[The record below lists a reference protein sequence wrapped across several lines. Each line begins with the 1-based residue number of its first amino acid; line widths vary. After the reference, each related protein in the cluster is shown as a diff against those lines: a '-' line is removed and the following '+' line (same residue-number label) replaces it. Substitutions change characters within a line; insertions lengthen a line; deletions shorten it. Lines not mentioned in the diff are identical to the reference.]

1 MSTPENILAKYR
13 TYSYHHVLIACGNTQ
28 VVEELS
34 QSLNMYEYLYET
46 GEARRSKKSTKSGD
60 YVVIANGLS
69 DSDFIID
76 EVKWISVIAPQPS
89 SESKVEQFASFAV
102 EGSMVVT
109 EPRGVDF
116 LNVLSG
122 ACDTLE
128 TDPTGLVFMLK
139 TFFVG
144 DTDGRSVD
152 YITSIKPIAFIMTD
166 IASTF
171 DVIGSVYSI
180 EFVSVTNGAA
190 KLPQIVNGADRVSLK
205 LAGTIG
211 ESLKKFQNE
220 IMRHY
225 DAHYKKM
232 ETAAEES
239 NQTFT
244 GQKVEYIIE
253 IAPDTYQDYK
263 VDQPPEFLKDK
274 GLKEGEGSTMGFG
287 QNPSIESAIM
297 DILKTSKQFG
307 DDAVG
312 KNDDKKKYI
321 PKIQSTIKSGISE
334 GKSYYQVIY
343 KVGRSE
349 VPVSTLSKIHDE
361 DQNFVKEG
369 NAMIFDYFFSGK
381 NTDIL
386 DFNIQM
392 QMGLM
397 FFQTVSTAE
406 SILKSQGE
414 NELTSKSQGVGSNS
428 AKSTNTKSGPRT
440 KTPLLFSTIVKKP
453 KQKNV
458 AYPLA
463 STDFQSLLARHA
475 AIEMLE
481 AKIKIVGNPLLM
493 NSMIQLPSDVIK
505 GPNPSPRT
513 GREEDI
519 FNDWTSTPS
528 LVKVNI
534 FMPSNDQDGDFAKRF
549 WYDGWY
555 YVTGIE
561 HMFSGGEF
569 TQTIEMLSLPL
580 EQYLTVDDPDPKTA
594 NTSEGTNT

>member
-1 MSTPENILAKYR
+1 MSNPENILAKYR

-34 QSLNMYEYLYET
+34 ESLNMYDYLYDT
-46 GEARRSKKSTKSGD
+46 GEAKRSKKSLVSGD

-69 DSDFIID
+69 DSDFIVD
-76 EVKWISVIAPQPS
+76 DVSWVSVIAPQPS
-89 SESKVEQFASFAV
+89 SDSNFEQFASYAV
-102 EGSMVVT
+102 EGTMVVT

-128 TDPTGLVFMLK
+128 TDPTGLVFLLK

-144 DTDGRSVD
+144 DTDSRSVD
-152 YITSIKPIAFIMTD
+152 YVTSVKPLAFIMTD

-171 DVIGSVYSI
+171 DVTGSIYSI

-190 KLPQIVNGADRVSLK
+190 KLPQFVTGADRVSLK
-205 LAGTIG
+205 LESTIG
-211 ESLKKFQNE
+211 GSLKKLQTE
-220 IMRHY
+220 IKRHY
-225 DAHYKKM
+225 DAHFTKM
-232 ETAAEES
+232 ETIAKES
-239 NQTFT
+239 NQTLS
-244 GQKVEYIIE
+244 GQKVEYIIDIDE
-253 IAPDTYQDYK
+253 KSGYAAYK
-263 VDQPPEFLKDK
+263 VDQPPAFLKDN
-274 GLKEGEGSTMGFG
+274 GIEGEGSTMGFG
-287 QNPSIESAIM
+287 QHPSIESAIL

-307 DDAVG
+307 DDATG

-321 PKIQSTIKSGISE
+321 PKIQSTIESGTTGE
-334 GKSYYQVIY
+334 GSYYRVIY

-349 VPVSTLSKIHDE
+349 VPVSTLDKIHDE
-361 DQNFVKEG
+361 DQDFIKQG
-369 NAMIFDYFFSGK
+369 NAMVFDYFFAGK

-386 DFNIQM
+386 EFNIQM

-406 SILKSQGE
+406 CMLKSQGE
-414 NELTSKSQGVGSNS
+414 KDLTNKSQGVG
-428 AKSTNTKSGPRT
+428 ATTARSTDTKKGARNNTPI
-440 KTPLLFSTIVKKP
+440 LFSTIVKKP
-453 KQKNV
+453 KQKNT

-475 AIEMLE
+475 AIEMLD
-481 AKIKIVGNPLLM
+481 AKIKIMGNPLLL
-493 NSMIQLPSDVIK
+493 NSMIQLPSNVIN
-505 GPNPSPRT
+505 GPNPTPRT
-513 GREEDI
+513 GIEEDV
-519 FNDWTSTPS
+519 FNDWTTTPS

-534 FMPSNDQDGDFAKRF
+534 FMPSTDEKGDFAKQF

-561 HMFSGGEF
+561 HTFSGGQF
-569 TQTIEMLSLPL
+569 TQSIEMLSLPL
-580 EQYLTVDDPDPKTA
+580 EQYLTVDDPEPETVEKTQ
-594 NTSEGTNT
+594 